1 LVKIPDVLGRAYPHQ
16 SVNGSRYQTNSTAGG
31 VPQMRALSPPC
42 TITNRTGTV
51 LSSFVQ
57 INGVYLT
64 NYGVVT
70 TDCSKWY
77 SKQNGG
83 GPYPNNQT
91 FCTDAGNVLAVG
103 TKGGYLKITLDRD
116 WLGRGYCGPGVS
128 PCDNVTL
135 AKEQSGGNISLD
147 VQGFVFW
154 EGPWHWE
161 LHPFTAWKLHGS
173 PPPPAPPSV
182 PRNPAA
188 TAGNATVALN
198 WQVPASSGT
207 SPVSNYKVY
216 RGTTPAGETP
226 LATVGNVL
234 AYTDTA
240 VTNGKTYY
248 YQVSA
253 VSAAGEGAKSNEVS
267 ATPKPRPDFS
277 MGAAPVSLT
286 IKIGSSNTSTITL
299 TSLNGLSGN
308 VTLSASM
315 TCSGLCVVYPTASLS
330 PSTINLPANGKGTST
345 LTITTTLQTSPGTYT
360 ITVTAKIGTITH
372 TVTVTV
378 TVTT

>member
-1 LVKIPDVLGRAYPHQ
+1 
-16 SVNGSRYQTNSTAGG
+16 
-31 VPQMRALSPPC
+31 M
-42 TITNRTGTV
+42 
-51 LSSFVQ
+51 
-57 INGVYLT
+57 
-64 NYGVVT
+64 
-70 TDCSKWY
+70 TDCSRWF

-83 GPYPNNQT
+83 GRYPNNQT
-91 FCTDAGNVLAVG
+91 FCSSTGNVLAVG